1 MIAAL
6 LRSFPIAIRQSNDYQ
21 NQHTGR
27 KKIKNSAAMTVIVVY
42 THGNRGYDRSAA
54 AQLSNCHPAE

>member
-42 THGNRGYDRSAA
+42 THGNS
-54 AQLSNCHPAE
+54 HKIMAEA